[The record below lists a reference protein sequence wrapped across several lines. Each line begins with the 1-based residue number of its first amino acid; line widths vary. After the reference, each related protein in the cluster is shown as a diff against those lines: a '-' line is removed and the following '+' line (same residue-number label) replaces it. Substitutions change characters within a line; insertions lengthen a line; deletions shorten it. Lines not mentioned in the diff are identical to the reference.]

1 MAPPQATSL
10 IATHHMITLPL
21 FATLALFGMW
31 GIALTNR
38 RHFPRLQS
46 AAPALPADATP
57 GVSILIPVRN
67 EQHNIG
73 ETIRHLRSQTYANFE
88 VLVLDDQSEDGTV
101 AEAQRAALDDEGLGD
116 SRVRVLRGS
125 PKPEAW
131 VGKTWACHQLAQ
143 AARYDLLVF
152 TDADV
157 RWQPG
162 ALAAVAQELQRPHV
176 DVLTVWP
183 TQITISWA
191 ERLVVPLMGMV
202 VMGYMPVRLFN
213 DTDWPGTGAANG
225 QCLAFTRAAYARC
238 GGHAAV
244 RNSVLEDM
252 MLAQHCK
259 QQRMRLRMVD
269 GSGLLSC
276 RMYRNRREV
285 VDGYAKNILAGHGQS
300 VALLLLSTLAHL
312 LIFVMPWLWLARG
325 RRRAAGAAWG
335 WPAWPAALIAA
346 GVGLRAFTAR
356 LTGQRARDAA
366 FLPLSVLLMTGIAL
380 RSIWWQLRYGGPK
393 WKGRTIRTGR
403 KVVRG
408 A

>member
-1 MAPPQATSL
+1 MV
-10 IATHHMITLPL
+10 ILPS
-21 FATLALFGMW
+21 FATLSLAGMW

-38 RHFPRLQS
+38 RLFPRLQS
-46 AAPALPADATP
+46 ADTRDKVNAAPGL
-57 GVSILIPVRN
+57 SILIPARN

-73 ETIRHLRSQTYANFE
+73 KTIRSLRAQNYGNFE
-88 VLVLDDQSEDGTV
+88 VLVLDDQSEDETV
-101 AEAQRAALDDEGLGD
+101 AEARRAAADDA
-116 SRVRVLRGS
+116 RVRVLSGT
-125 PKPEAW
+125 PKPDDW

-143 AARYDLLVF
+143 AARHDLLVF

-157 RWQPG
+157 RWRPD

-183 TQITISWA
+183 TQVTVTWA

-225 QCLAFTRAAYARC
+225 QCLAFTRKAYRQI

-244 RNSVLEDM
+244 RDSVLEDM

-259 QQRMRLRMVD
+259 RQRMRLRMVD
-269 GSGLLSC
+269 GSGLLTC
-276 RMYRNRREV
+276 RMYQSQGEV
-285 VDGYAKNILAGHGQS
+285 FNGYAKNILAGHGQS
-300 VALLLLSTLAHL
+300 IVLLLLSTLAHL
-312 LIFVMPWLWLARG
+312 SIFVMPWLWLARG
-325 RRRAAGAAWG
+325 RQRKLGQEKMWG
-335 WPAWPAALIAA
+335 WPTWPAALVAA

-366 FLPLSVLLMTGIAL
+366 FLPLSVLMMTGIAL
-380 RSIWWQLRYGGPK
+380 RSIWWQLRFGGPR

-403 KVVRG
+403 GIVRS

>member
-1 MAPPQATSL
+1 MV
-10 IATHHMITLPL
+10 ILPS
-21 FATLALFGMW
+21 FATLSLAGMW

-38 RHFPRLQS
+38 RLFPRLHS
-46 AAPALPADATP
+46 ADARDKADAAP
-57 GVSILIPVRN
+57 GVSILIPARN

-73 ETIRHLRSQTYANFE
+73 ETIRHLRAQNYADFE
-88 VLVLDDQSEDGTV
+88 VLVLDDQSEDETLV
-101 AEAQRAALDDEGLGD
+101 EARRAAEEDV
-116 SRVRVLRGS
+116 RVRVLLGT
-125 PKPEAW
+125 PKPDDW

-143 AARYDLLVF
+143 AAQYNLLIF

-157 RWQPG
+157 RWRPG

-183 TQITISWA
+183 TQITVTWA

-225 QCLAFTRAAYARC
+225 QCLAFTREAYARC

-244 RNSVLEDM
+244 KDSVLEDM
-252 MLAQHCK
+252 MLAHQCK

-269 GSGLLSC
+269 GSGLLTC
-276 RMYRNRREV
+276 RMYQNRREV
-285 VDGYAKNILAGHGQS
+285 LDGYAKNILAGHGQS
-300 VALLLLSTLAHL
+300 IALLLLSTLAHL
-312 LIFVMPWLWLARG
+312 SIFVMPWLWLAGG
-325 RRRAAGAAWG
+325 RRRNLGQKGEVWG
-335 WPAWPAALIAA
+335 WPAWPAWPATLVAA

-366 FLPLSVLLMTGIAL
+366 FLPLSVLMMTGIAL

-403 KVVRG
+403 SVVRG
-408 A
+408 T

>member
-1 MAPPQATSL
+1 MV
-10 IATHHMITLPL
+10 ILPS
-21 FATLALFGMW
+21 FATLSLAGMW

-38 RHFPRLQS
+38 RLFPRLQPVDAGNQVD
-46 AAPALPADATP
+46 AAP
-57 GVSILIPVRN
+57 GVSILIPARN

-73 ETIRHLRSQTYANFE
+73 STIRSLLSQNHGDFE
-88 VLVLDDQSEDGTV
+88 LLVLDDQSEDETLV
-101 AEAQRAALDDEGLGD
+101 EARRAAAGD
-116 SRVRVLRGS
+116 SRVRVVAGT
-125 PKPEAW
+125 PKPDDW

-143 AARYDLLVF
+143 AARHKLLIF

-183 TQITISWA
+183 TQITVTWA

-213 DTDWPGTGAANG
+213 DTNWPGTGAANG
-225 QCLAFTRAAYARC
+225 QCLAFTRQAYARC

-244 RNSVLEDM
+244 KDSVLEDM
-252 MLAQHCK
+252 MLAQQCK

-269 GSGLLSC
+269 GSGLLTC
-276 RMYRNRREV
+276 RMYQNRREV
-285 VDGYAKNILAGHGQS
+285 LDGYAKNILAGHGQS
-300 VALLLLSTLAHL
+300 IALLLLSTLAHL
-312 LIFVMPWLWLARG
+312 SIFVMPWLWLARG
-325 RRRAAGAAWG
+325 RRRNVGLKEMAWG
-335 WPAWPAALIAA
+335 WPAWPAALVAA

-366 FLPLSVLLMTGIAL
+366 FLPLSVLMMTGIAM
-380 RSIWWQLRYGGPK
+380 RSIWWQLRFGGPR
-393 WKGRTIRTGR
+393 WKGRTIRTGQR
-403 KVVRG
+403 VSKVIEE
-408 A
+408 